1 VQLHWPGK
9 SEQKL
14 TDPSPHFSHSTP
26 PAPCK
31 VLIVEDET
39 LIAMLVEDM
48 LVDLGYEVLGPA
60 TRLQRALEMAREESF
75 DVALLDINLASE
87 QSFPVALVLRERG
100 IPFIFATGYGS
111 KGLDERFRDEIT
123 LQKPFEM
130 RQLEQAIFSAL
141 GSAQSDGGG

>member
-1 VQLHWPGK
+1 MAGK
-9 SEQKL
+9 SERTL
-14 TDPSPHFSHSTP
+14 IDPRPR
-26 PAPCK
+26 K

-48 LVDLGYEVLGPA
+48 LIDLGFEVLGPA

-87 QSFPVALVLRERG
+87 QSFPVALALRERG

-111 KGLDERFRDEIT
+111 KGLDERFRDAIT

-130 RQLEQAIFSAL
+130 RQLEQAIFDAL
-141 GSAQSDGGG
+141 AAEQGNGVE

>member
-1 VQLHWPGK
+1 MRAGPR
-9 SEQKL
+9 
-14 TDPSPHFSHSTP
+14 
-26 PAPCK
+26 K

-48 LVDLGYEVLGPA
+48 LIDLGYEVLGPA

-75 DVALLDINLASE
+75 DVALLDVNLAGE
-87 QSFPVALVLRERG
+87 QSFPVAFELRERG

-111 KGLDERFRDEIT
+111 KGLEERFRDEIT

-130 RQLEQAIFSAL
+130 HQLEQAIFTAL
-141 GSAQSDGGG
+141 ASAQGDGRG